1 MTSAAHIEPTSE
13 AAPEAA
19 YDAARFASET
29 GVDAAA
35 LTRLQRLVA
44 LLEEANE
51 QVNLVSRA
59 SLSAVWQRHV
69 FDSAQLLAFVPE
81 GAVCFLDMGSGAGF
95 PGLVLAALLH
105 GRPALN
111 ITLAESLA
119 KKCAFLERAA
129 EAMELGDSVKII
141 RTRIEDLAPFRADV
155 ITARA
160 VARLPLLLKYARRFA
175 GPETVLIFPK
185 GKGAEAEL
193 TEARRSWRIESSLH
207 ESRSEAGAQILT
219 VQGFAP
225 LGRSGGQ
232 K

>member
-1 MTSAAHIEPTSE
+1 MTSAAPSDIAPE
-13 AAPEAA
+13 AVPEAA
-19 YDAARFASET
+19 YGAARFASET
-29 GVDAAA
+29 GADAAA
-35 LTRLQRLVA
+35 LKRLTRLVA
-44 LLEEANE
+44 LLEETNA

-69 FDSAQLLAFVPE
+69 FDSAQLLAFVPAS
-81 GAVCFLDMGSGAGF
+81 AVRFLDMGSGAGF
-95 PGLVLAALLH
+95 PGLVLAVLLH
-105 GRPALN
+105 GRPGLS

-129 EAMELGDSVKII
+129 EAMQLGDSVQII
-141 RTRIEDLAPFRADV
+141 RTRIEELAPFRADV

-193 TEARRSWRIESSLH
+193 TEARRSWRIEASLH

-232 K
+232 R